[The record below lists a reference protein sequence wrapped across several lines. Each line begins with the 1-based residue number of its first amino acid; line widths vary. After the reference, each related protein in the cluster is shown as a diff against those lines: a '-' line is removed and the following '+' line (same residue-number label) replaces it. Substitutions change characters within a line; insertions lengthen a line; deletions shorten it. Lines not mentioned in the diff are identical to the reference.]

1 VWAGHLLGLLDRSQL
16 GESGRV
22 LLLLAVSE
30 GGGPPGAGVGVAQV
44 ARPLPRDLEAA
55 VLLLEDALNG
65 LPHLQ

>member
-1 VWAGHLLGLLDRSQL
+1 MGLLDRSQL
-16 GESGRV
+16 GKSGRV

-30 GGGPPGAGVGVAQV
+30 GRGPPHPGVGVAQV